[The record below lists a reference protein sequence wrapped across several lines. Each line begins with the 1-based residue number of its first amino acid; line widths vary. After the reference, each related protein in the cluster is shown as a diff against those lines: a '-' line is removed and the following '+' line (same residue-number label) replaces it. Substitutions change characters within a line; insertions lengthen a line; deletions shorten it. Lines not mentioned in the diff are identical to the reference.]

1 MILKFAKN
9 QGFTTSLEKI
19 VLEKLLGGV
28 KLTPSLFRV
37 KSFFSFFVLQRFNPS
52 MFDENIYHT

>member
-37 KSFFSFFVLQRFNPS
+37 KSFFSFFILQRFNPS
-52 MFDENIYHT
+52 MSDENIYHT